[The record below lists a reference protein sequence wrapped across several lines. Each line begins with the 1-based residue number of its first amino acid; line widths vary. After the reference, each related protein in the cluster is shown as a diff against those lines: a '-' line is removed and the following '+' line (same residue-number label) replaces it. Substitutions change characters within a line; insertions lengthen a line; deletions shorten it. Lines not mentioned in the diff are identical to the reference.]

1 MSFIQIGSKMLPA
14 EPGVY
19 YWSEW
24 KREVRVYRKGR
35 AAQLWAEVPGG
46 IAVKVTP
53 RIAGTFS
60 SLRKSVDTTHG

>member
-35 AAQLWAEVPGG
+35 
-46 IAVKVTP
+46 
-53 RIAGTFS
+53 
-60 SLRKSVDTTHG
+60 LRSCGQRFQEALR